1 MSETVVEPCGLST
14 SRACSGNRAV
24 LSTCKMRLNTGM
36 RGPDGL
42 HVQVEDPNAGGGMM
56 KAGIAAGT
64 SAFPSRPAHS

>member
-1 MSETVVEPCGLST
+1 MWPLNIARVLRKPGC
-14 SRACSGNRAV
+14 AV
-24 LSTCKMRLNTGM
+24 DLQNARLLQRLNTGM

>member
-1 MSETVVEPCGLST
+1 M
-14 SRACSGNRAV
+14 

-64 SAFPSRPAHS
+64 LAFPSRLAQ